1 MADAGAKVG
10 WKIFGGLTGLAA
22 AVAARQAVR
31 ATWKAT
37 TGKEP
42 PGTPESPMTSWTE
55 AIGWAFVS
63 GTVVALARLAA
74 TRSAAA
80 TWARSTGS
88 LPPGLDADAKVR

>member
-1 MADAGAKVG
+1 MADTGARVGWRVFGGIAGLAGA
-10 WKIFGGLTGLAA
+10 I
-22 AVAARQAVR
+22 AARQAVR
-31 ATWKAT
+31 ATWKVT

-42 PGTPESPMTSWTE
+42 PDTPESPAISWAE
-55 AIGWAFVS
+55 AIGWAVVS

-88 LPPGLDADAKVR
+88 LPPGFEADVKL

>member
-1 MADAGAKVG
+1 MADAGVKVG
-10 WKIFGGLTGLAA
+10 WRIFGGIAGVAA
-22 AVAARQAVR
+22 AIAARKAL
-31 ATWKAT
+31 TTSWKVA

-42 PGTPESPMTSWTE
+42 PDTPESPDTSWTE
-55 AIGWAFVS
+55 AIGWAVLS

-88 LPPGLDADAKVR
+88 LPPGFEADVTT

>member
-1 MADAGAKVG
+1 VADAGAKLG
-10 WKIFGGLTGLAA
+10 WKVFGGLAGVTA
-22 AVAARQAVR
+22 AVAARKAVS

-42 PGTPESPMTSWTE
+42 PDTPESPRTSWRE
-55 AIGWAFVS
+55 AVGWAVVS

-88 LPPGLDADAKVR
+88 LPPGFEADAAR